1 MVQRVNLFHSQNP
14 SYYIQLAKEFYADQH
29 FRKNLQLIIV
39 HFLGY
44 GTSKNGLRNHD
55 VKKSF
60 LLMQNL

>member
-44 GTSKNGLRNHD
+44 
-55 VKKSF
+55 
-60 LLMQNL
+60 